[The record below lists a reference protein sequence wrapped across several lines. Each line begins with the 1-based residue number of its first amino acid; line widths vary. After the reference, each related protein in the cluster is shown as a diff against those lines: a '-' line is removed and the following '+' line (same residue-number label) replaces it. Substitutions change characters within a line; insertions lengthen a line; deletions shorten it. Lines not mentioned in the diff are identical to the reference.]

1 MKKRS
6 IAIFSKMAISFALLL
21 AFSVSVYALE
31 GELIPLGRT
40 TGMKF
45 FTDGAAIIS
54 FNEIDGRCPAKE
66 AGLNVGDII
75 LSVNDNA
82 VLTNEELAKNV
93 NNCKDEVTVE
103 VLRNGTQMEVKIN
116 PVISNEGKAYIGA
129 YVRDSMAGIGTIT
142 FVDPETGRF
151 GALGHGVADMDTEI
165 LMHVERGSLMPSSVI
180 GVTKGEK
187 GTPGELKGEYQ
198 VGVNQGTIEKNTD
211 SGVYGVISD
220 ESLYAGRQA
229 YEIANRS
236 EIKKGKAQ
244 ILSNVSD
251 DMVESYDIEIVKI
264 FETTE
269 GDLKDMMI
277 KVTDE
282 KLIEK
287 TGGIVQGMSGSP
299 IIQNGKLIGA
309 VTHVLVAEP
318 TKGYGISIEKMLNAA
333 G

>member
-1 MKKRS
+1 MIKRS

-45 FTDGAAIIS
+45 FTDGAAVIS

-66 AGLNVGDII
+66 AGLNIGDVI
-75 LSVNDNA
+75 LSVNGKD
-82 VLTNEELAKNV
+82 VLTNEELSKNV
-93 NNCKDEVTVE
+93 NNAKGCAVLDILRDGEQMSITVE
-103 VLRNGTQMEVKIN
+103 
-116 PVISNEGKAYIGA
+116 PVILEEGKAYIGA

-142 FVDPETGRF
+142 YVDPETGRF

-165 LMHVERGSLMPSSVI
+165 LMHVDHGSLMPSSVI
-180 GVTKGEK
+180 GVNKGEK
-187 GTPGELKGEYQ
+187 GSAGELKGDYQ
-198 VGVNQGTIEKNTD
+198 ISVSQGIIEKNTD
-211 SGVYGVISD
+211 SGVYGVITDKSMYD
-220 ESLYAGRQA
+220 GKKT
-229 YEIANRS
+229 YEIAS
-236 EIKKGKAQ
+236 KDEIKKGKAQ
-244 ILSNVSD
+244 IISNVNGT
-251 DMVESYDIEIVKI
+251 ETETYDIEII
-264 FETTE
+264 RLYETEE

-282 KLIEK
+282 KLIKK

-299 IIQNGKLIGA
+299 IIQDGKLVGA
-309 VTHVLVAEP
+309 VTHVLISEP
-318 TKGYGISIEKMLNAA
+318 TKGYAIARENMLQEA

>member
-1 MKKRS
+1 MIKRS

-21 AFSVSVYALE
+21 AFSMSVYALD

-54 FNEIDGRCPAKE
+54 FNKIDGRCPAKE
-66 AGLNVGDII
+66 AGLNIGDVI
-75 LSVNDNA
+75 LSADGNA
-82 VLTNEELAKNV
+82 VLTNEELAKTV
-93 NNCKDEVTVE
+93 NNCKDEVTLE
-103 VLRNGTQMEVKIN
+103 VLRNGAQMEVKVK

-151 GALGHGVADMDTEI
+151 GALGHGVSDIDTEI
-165 LMHVERGSLMPSSVI
+165 LMHVERGSLMPSTVI
-180 GVTKGEK
+180 GVKKGEA
-187 GTPGELKGEYQ
+187 GEPGELKGDYQ
-198 VGVNQGTIEKNTD
+198 VSVNQGTIEKNTD
-211 SGVYGVISD
+211 SGVYGVITD
-220 ESLYAGRQA
+220 ENLYKNRKAF
-229 YEIANRS
+229 EIADKN

-244 ILSNVSD
+244 IISNVSGEQIETYD
-251 DMVESYDIEIVKI
+251 VEITKI
-264 FETTE
+264 FETQE
-269 GDLKDMMI
+269 GDFKDMMI

-318 TKGYGISIEKMLNAA
+318 TKGYGISIEKMLEAA